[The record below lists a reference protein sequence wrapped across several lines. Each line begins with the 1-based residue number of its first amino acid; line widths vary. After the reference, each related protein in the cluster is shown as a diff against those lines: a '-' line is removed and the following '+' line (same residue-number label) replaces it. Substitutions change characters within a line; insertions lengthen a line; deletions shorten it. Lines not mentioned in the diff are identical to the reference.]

1 MKKSKF
7 TLKSET
13 DIKVFLLFILEYM
26 RQPVE
31 RTTLID
37 IVYDNTDEMTINYD
51 ECLESLV
58 DSGHIYPE
66 RAFDETYYIIT
77 DSGKLVANELFDSLP
92 QDFRERSLKIAIK
105 HLSLIKRGA
114 TPHTKIEETEGTRYK
129 VTLTLSD
136 AEGDI
141 FTSSFTVSSRSEAE
155 KIRTHFE
162 NSPESVYR
170 GVFFSA
176 TGGYEYLS

>member
-1 MKKSKF
+1 MKNSKF
-7 TLKSET
+7 TLKTET

-37 IVYDNTDEMTINYD
+37 IVYDNIDEMTINYD

-66 RAFDETYYIIT
+66 RVFDEVYYIIT

-92 QDFRERSLKIAIK
+92 ADFRERSLKIAIK

-114 TPHTKIEETEGTRYK
+114 TAHTKIEETEGTR
-129 VTLTLSD
+129 
-136 AEGDI
+136 
-141 FTSSFTVSSRSEAE
+141 
-155 KIRTHFE
+155 
-162 NSPESVYR
+162 
-170 GVFFSA
+170 
-176 TGGYEYLS
+176 

>member
-13 DIKVFLLFILEYM
+13 DTKVFLLFILEYM

-31 RTTLID
+31 RETLID
-37 IVYDNTDEMTINYD
+37 IVYENTEELTINYD

-66 RAFDETYYIIT
+66 GVDDEIYYIIT

-92 QDFRERSLKIAIK
+92 PDFRERSLKIALK
-105 HLSLIKRGA
+105 HLSLVKRGA
-114 TPHTKIEETEGTRYK
+114 TARTRIEKSEGTRYK
-129 VTLTLSD
+129 VTLSLSD
-136 AEGDI
+136 TEGDI
-141 FTSSFTVSSRSEAE
+141 FTSSFTVSSLSEAE
-155 KIRTHFE
+155 KIKLHFE
-162 NSPESVYR
+162 SSPESVYR

-176 TGGYEYLS
+176 TGRYEYLS

>member
-37 IVYDNTDEMTINYD
+37 IVYDSADEMIFNYD
-51 ECLESLV
+51 ECLQSLV

-66 RAFDETYYIIT
+66 TMLDETYYIIT

-92 QDFRERSLKIAIK
+92 QDFREKSLKIAIK
-105 HLSLIKRGA
+105 HLSLLKRGA
-114 TPHTKIEETEGTRYK
+114 TPHTKIQETEGTRYK
-129 VTLTLSD
+129 VTLSLSD

-155 KIRTHFE
+155 KIREHFE
-162 NSPESVYR
+162 SSPESVYR

-176 TGGYEYLS
+176 TGRYEYLS